1 MPQMGGMPQMGQP
14 AYGGMGQQHHQM
26 GVNQFG
32 SPQQQQQQQQNNPF
46 L

>member
-1 MPQMGGMPQMGQP
+1 MPQMGQP
-14 AYGGMGQQHHQM
+14 AYGGMGQQPQM

-32 SPQQQQQQQQNNPF
+32 GPQQQQQQQQQQQNNPF